1 MSTIGLRK
9 VALYLASLDERER
22 KALTMGLPAASM
34 QVLQPL
40 VVDVIRRG
48 WRDPELVGRALA
60 EDMQGLTAQSA
71 LPVET
76 LSKLADRLPADW
88 IARVFAANPAIDT
101 HFLVAMLD
109 APVSLQV
116 RDELK
121 RVPKLPEKLREAIL
135 TEAGKLQGEECVA

>member
-1 MSTIGLRK
+1 MSAIGLRK

-22 KALTMGLPAASM
+22 RALTAGLPPASM

-40 VVDVIRRG
+40 IAEVIRHG

-60 EDMQGLTAQSA
+60 GDMQGLTAQST

-76 LSKLADRLPADW
+76 LSKLAERLPADW

-109 APVSLQV
+109 APLSLQV
-116 RDELK
+116 RNELK
-121 RVPKLPEKLREAIL
+121 RIPKLPEKLREAIL
-135 TEAGKLQGEECVA
+135 AEAGELQEEQCVA

>member
-1 MSTIGLRK
+1 MSAVGLRK

-22 KALTMGLPAASM
+22 KVLTMGLPATSM
-34 QVLQPL
+34 QALQPL
-40 VVDVIRRG
+40 IAEVIRRG
-48 WRDPELVGRALA
+48 WRDPDLVGRALA
-60 EDMQGLTAQSA
+60 GDMQGLTAQST

-76 LSKLADRLPADW
+76 LSRLAERLPADW

-116 RDELK
+116 RNELK

-135 TEAGKLQGEECVA
+135 AEAGSLQGEACAA

>member
-1 MSTIGLRK
+1 MRK

-40 VVDVIRRG
+40 VADVIRRG

-60 EDMQGLTAQSA
+60 EDMRGLTAQSA

-135 TEAGKLQGEECVA
+135 AEAGKLQGEECVA